1 MTDEQY
7 IERINALDETLRRAH
22 SDCVA
27 LLAYAIGERS
37 SAKHDAL
44 RKREFRR
51 DTVRLDKIRD
61 ALNKANV
68 NMERID

>member
-22 SDCVA
+22 SDVVA

-37 SAKHDAL
+37 SATDPL

-51 DTVRLDKIRD
+51 DTVRLDQICE
-61 ALNKANV
+61 ALGKANLR
-68 NMERID
+68 MGQIE